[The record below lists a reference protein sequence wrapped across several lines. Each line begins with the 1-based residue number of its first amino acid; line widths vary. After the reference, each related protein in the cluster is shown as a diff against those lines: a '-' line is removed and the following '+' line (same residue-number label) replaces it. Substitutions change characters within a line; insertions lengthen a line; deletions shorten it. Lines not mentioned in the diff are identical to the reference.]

1 MTRTGTRMLGLIC
14 VILAVVCITV
24 WIPLDT
30 DTGLIEKVRR
40 RVAIGDALAP
50 TLACVFIL
58 IGGLV
63 LCIAPGQADPDA
75 APMRPVVQFAAGM
88 LGVLVLGFLV
98 MLYAGPLAVAIA
110 TIWQPEPSEY
120 RLLRGSFPWK
130 YIGFVLGGLVSIT
143 GIICLAERRV
153 SVQAILVG
161 LFAVVAMIVLFDLP
175 FDDLLL
181 PPNGDY

>member
-1 MTRTGTRMLGLIC
+1 MSRTATRTLGLFC
-14 VILAVVCITV
+14 VGFAVLCLGL

-50 TLACVFIL
+50 TLAAGFVL
-58 IGGLV
+58 IGGALTALFARDTQAEDDPIPGAV
-63 LCIAPGQADPDA
+63 LFGAK
-75 APMRPVVQFAAGM
+75 M
-88 LGVLVLGFLV
+88 LGVLVLGFV
-98 MLYAGPLAVAIA
+98 VALYAGPACVALYNLASGEAL
-110 TIWQPEPSEY
+110 EY

-130 YIGFVLGGLVSIT
+130 YIGFVLGGSVAIM
-143 GIICLAERRV
+143 GCIALAEGRV
-153 SVQAILVG
+153 SGRVALISVLSIL
-161 LFAVVAMIVLFDLP
+161 AMIALFDLP